1 MKILI
6 ISLTS
11 LFVFG
16 GCTLLP
22 KTPVQVKTI
31 AKPAPL
37 YHPPLL
43 SEIEILPINWKV
55 VTPELMEEY
64 LELFK
69 KGEAPAVPYYSL
81 TTQQYE
87 NLSSNVADITR
98 YIENILSII
107 KYYRSLDE
115 EKQKDGGAE

>member
-1 MKILI
+1 M
-6 ISLTS
+6 
-11 LFVFG
+11 
-16 GCTLLP
+16 
-22 KTPVQVKTI
+22 
-31 AKPAPL
+31 L
-37 YHPPLL
+37 YAVLEP
-43 SEIEILPINWKV
+43 EIEILPINWKV
-55 VTPELMEEY
+55 LTPELMEEY

>member
-1 MKILI
+1 M
-6 ISLTS
+6 
-11 LFVFG
+11 
-16 GCTLLP
+16 LP

-37 YHPPLL
+37 YHPPLPA
-43 SEIEILPINWKV
+43 EIEILPVNWKV
-55 VTPELMEEY
+55 LTPELMEEY

-81 TTQQYE
+81 QTKQYE

-98 YIENILSII
+98 YIENILSTI

-115 EKQKDGGAE
+115 ESQTDKNNK